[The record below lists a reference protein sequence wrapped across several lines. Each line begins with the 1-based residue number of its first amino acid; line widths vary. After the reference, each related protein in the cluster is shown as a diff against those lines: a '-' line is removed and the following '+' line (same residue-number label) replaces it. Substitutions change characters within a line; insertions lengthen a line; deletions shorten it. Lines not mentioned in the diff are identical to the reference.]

1 MQCDQS
7 DPVARGLVERQRGR
21 RLGCWRT
28 VYAKQGRCGI
38 VTGWLRVMC
47 IVDERYRATR
57 VMNETGADRTQQL
70 PAERPRPSTS
80 DNNHLCVL
88 GRVDESANTA
98 VKEQLGVYVG
108 GVCVTDALQENL
120 RASSMTRNA

>member
-1 MQCDQS
+1 
-7 DPVARGLVERQRGR
+7 
-21 RLGCWRT
+21 
-28 VYAKQGRCGI
+28 
-38 VTGWLRVMC
+38 MC

-80 DNNHLCVL
+80 DNNHLCVP
-88 GRVDESANTA
+88 GRVDESANSA

-108 GVCVTDALQENL
+108 VS
-120 RASSMTRNA
+120 ASPTPSKRICARRQ